1 MDDLKKFSNLPQ
13 YAAGEGA
20 CPVKTVR
27 FRYLKKNW
35 KMFAQTYDVKITK
48 LQGKYWVKNFILKAD
63 RFPPY
68 MPLGN
73 TCSLFEIR

>member
-27 FRYLKKNW
+27 FRYLKKKLKNVRSNIW
-35 KMFAQTYDVKITK
+35 RQNNKIA
-48 LQGKYWVKNFILKAD
+48 GEIL
-63 RFPPY
+63 
-68 MPLGN
+68 G
-73 TCSLFEIR
+73 